1 MERNAQGGRMTAT
14 TSRFNKNQLLATLSS
29 AERQHLEPDLEWVEL
44 AAGAVL
50 HSSGKALRHVHFPAT
65 ATVSLV
71 SSMTDGA
78 SAEVAVVGS
87 EGMVGVC
94 AFMGNAYA
102 LSDAVVMRPGHA
114 WRMSTSAVLRHTRRS
129 PDFMQKL
136 LGYTQALFT
145 HMAQCSAC
153 NRHHALDQ
161 QLCRWLLLHLDRQDS
176 NDMQI
181 TQERIA
187 SLLGVRR
194 EGVTGGALKLQK
206 AGLIDYRRGHISVI
220 DRSGLEARSCE
231 CYGVVRQAYDR
242 LSHSHSTPPR
252 PPMVADLGLATLVV
266 HRRHQPPIY
275 AGAIA

>member
-1 MERNAQGGRMTAT
+1 MTAT
-14 TSRFNKNQLLATLSS
+14 ASRFHTNQLLTTLSS
-29 AERQHLEPDLEWVEL
+29 AEWQHLEPDLEWVEL
-44 AAGAVL
+44 SAGTLL
-50 HSSGKALRHVHFPAT
+50 HASGKALRHVHFPAT

-71 SSMTDGA
+71 SSMADGA

-94 AFMGNAYA
+94 AFMGDANA
-102 LSDAVVMRPGHA
+102 LSDAVVQRPGHA
-114 WRMSTSAVLRHTRRS
+114 WRMSTAAVQHHSRRS
-129 PDFMQKL
+129 PDFMQQL

-161 QLCRWLLLHLDRQDS
+161 QLCRWLLLHLDRQEGS
-176 NDMQI
+176 DMQI

-206 AGLIDYRRGHISVI
+206 AGLIDYRRGHISII

-242 LSHSHSTPPR
+242 LSRAHQAPR
-252 PPMVADLGLATLVV
+252 RSLPGIEAKHWQMPLRQA
-266 HRRHQPPIY
+266 I
-275 AGAIA
+275 GA

>member
-1 MERNAQGGRMTAT
+1 LPAT
-14 TSRFNKNQLLATLSS
+14 TSPFQTNQLLATLSS
-29 AERQHLEPDLEWVEL
+29 AEGLHLEPDLEWVEL
-44 AAGAVL
+44 SAGTLL
-50 HSSGKALRHVHFPAT
+50 HAGGKPLRHVHFPAT

-71 SSMTDGA
+71 SSMADGA

-87 EGMVGVC
+87 EGMVGIC
-94 AFMGNAYA
+94 AFMGDANA
-102 LSDAVVMRPGHA
+102 LSDAVVQRPGHA
-114 WRMSTSAVLRHTRRS
+114 WRMSTAAVLHHTRRS
-129 PDFMQKL
+129 PVFMQQL

-161 QLCRWLLLHLDRQDS
+161 QLCRWLLQHLDRQEGS
-176 NDMQI
+176 EMQV

-206 AGLIDYRRGHISVI
+206 AGLIHYRRGHIAII

-231 CYGVVRQAYDR
+231 CYGVVRRVYDR
-242 LSHSHSTPPR
+242 LSHAHSAIRRVPEPGHRHTPDP
-252 PPMVADLGLATLVV
+252 ATRLWT
-266 HRRHQPPIY
+266 
-275 AGAIA
+275 GALT

>member
-1 MERNAQGGRMTAT
+1 MTANA
-14 TSRFNKNQLLATLSS
+14 SRFNRNQLLATLSS
-29 AERQHLEPDLEWVEL
+29 AEQRHLEPDLEWVDLE
-44 AAGAVL
+44 AGTVL
-50 HSSGKALRHVHFPAT
+50 YSSGAALSHVHFPAS

-94 AFMGNAYA
+94 AFMGNANA
-102 LSDAVVMRPGHA
+102 LSDAVVQRPGHA
-114 WRMSTSAVLRHTRRS
+114 WRMSTPAVLHHTRRS

-145 HMAQCSAC
+145 HMAQSSAC

-161 QLCRWLLLHLDRQDS
+161 QLCRWLLQHLDRQEGS
-176 NDMQI
+176 EMQI

-187 SLLGVRR
+187 GLLGVRR

-206 AGLIDYRRGHISVI
+206 AGLIHYQRGHISII
-220 DRSGLEARSCE
+220 DRRGLEALSCE
-231 CYGVVRQAYDR
+231 CYGVVRKAYDR
-242 LSHSHSTPPR
+242 LSCVQDAPR
-252 PPMVADLGLATLVV
+252 RRSDRHATGPTAQMLHRQPMQAT
-266 HRRHQPPIY
+266 
-275 AGAIA
+275 

>member
-1 MERNAQGGRMTAT
+1 MTAT
-14 TSRFNKNQLLATLSS
+14 DSRFHTNRLLATLSRV
-29 AERQHLEPDLEWVEL
+29 EWQPLVPDLEWVDL
-44 AAGAVL
+44 PAGTVL
-50 HSSGKALRHVHFPAT
+50 HSGGKPLRHVYFPAT
-65 ATVSLV
+65 VTVSLV
-71 SSMTDGA
+71 SSMADGA

-94 AFMGNAYA
+94 AFMGDSCA
-102 LSDAVVMRPGHA
+102 LSDAVVQRPGHA
-114 WRMSTSAVLRHTRRS
+114 WRMTTSAVLHHTRRS
-129 PDFMQKL
+129 PDFMRQL

-161 QLCRWLLLHLDRQDS
+161 QLCRWLLLHLDRQEGS
-176 NDMQI
+176 DMQI

-206 AGLIDYRRGHISVI
+206 AGLIDYRRGRISII

-231 CYGVVRQAYDR
+231 CYGVVRRAYDR
-242 LSHSHSTPPR
+242 LSCAHGAS
-252 PPMVADLGLATLVV
+252 
-266 HRRHQPPIY
+266 RRSAAPTEQALRVLPLLNHPVMS
-275 AGAIA
+275 

>member
-1 MERNAQGGRMTAT
+1 MTAT
-14 TSRFNKNQLLATLSS
+14 TSRFNTNQLLATLSS
-29 AERQHLEPDLEWVEL
+29 AEWQHLEPDLEWVDL
-44 AAGAVL
+44 PSGSTL
-50 HSSGKALRHVHFPAT
+50 HSSGNALRHVHFPTT

-71 SSMTDGA
+71 SSMADGA

-87 EGMVGVC
+87 EGMVGIC
-94 AFMGNAYA
+94 AFMGNANA
-102 LSDAVVMRPGHA
+102 LSDAVVQRPGHA
-114 WRMSTSAVLRHTRRS
+114 WRMSTTAVQPPPRRS

-161 QLCRWLLLHLDRQDS
+161 QLCRWLLQHLDRQEG

-187 SLLGVRR
+187 CLLGVRR

-206 AGLIDYRRGHISVI
+206 AGLIDYHRGHISI
-220 DRSGLEARSCE
+220 LDRRGLEARSCE

-242 LSHSHSTPPR
+242 LSCAHSAPR
-252 PPMVADLGLATLVV
+252 RSPLIHAPGLNSQLVY
-266 HRRHQPPIY
+266 RQSLQ
-275 AGAIA
+275 AA

>member
-1 MERNAQGGRMTAT
+1 MTAT
-14 TSRFNKNQLLATLSS
+14 ASRFHTNQLLASLSS
-29 AERQHLEPDLEWVEL
+29 AEWQHLEPDLEWVDL
-44 AAGAVL
+44 SAGTLL
-50 HSSGKALRHVHFPAT
+50 HASGKAPRHVYFPVT

-71 SSMTDGA
+71 SSMSDGA

-87 EGMVGVC
+87 EGMAGIC
-94 AFMGNAYA
+94 AFMGNANA
-102 LSDAVVMRPGHA
+102 LSDAVVQRPGHA
-114 WRMSTSAVLRHTRRS
+114 WRMSTTAVQHHTRRS
-129 PDFMQKL
+129 PDFMRQL

-161 QLCRWLLLHLDRQDS
+161 QLCRWLLQHLDRQQGS
-176 NDMQI
+176 DMQI

-206 AGLIDYRRGHISVI
+206 AGLIDYHRGHISII

-242 LSHSHSTPPR
+242 LSCAHGSPR
-252 PPMVADLGLATLVV
+252 RSPGMADLGLATLVV
-266 HRRHQPPIY
+266 HRQPMQT
-275 AGAIA
+275 A